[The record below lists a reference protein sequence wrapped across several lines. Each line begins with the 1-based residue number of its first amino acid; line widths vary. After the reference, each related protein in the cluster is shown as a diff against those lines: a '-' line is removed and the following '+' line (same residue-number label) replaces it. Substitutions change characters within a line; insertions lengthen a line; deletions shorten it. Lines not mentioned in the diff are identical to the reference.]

1 MRSVSLLVVAA
12 ALAGCSTAPDRQR
25 SAQAAD
31 QLGRALAGK
40 VALPPVSCL
49 PGSRAGDMTVIDEG
63 TILFRHGR
71 TVYRNDLEGGRCTG
85 LGGGNALLTRQ
96 HGALCRGEIAQV
108 VNLGSGTT
116 IGSCVLGDFVPY
128 APAGG

>member
-1 MRSVSLLVVAA
+1 MRGVSLLFIAA
-12 ALAGCSTAPDRQR
+12 TLAGCSTAPDQPR
-25 SAQAAD
+25 SVQAED

-40 VALPPVSCL
+40 VALAPVACL
-49 PGSRAGDMTVIDEG
+49 PSLRAGDMTVIDDG

-71 TVYRNDLEGGRCTG
+71 TVYRNDLDGGRCTG

-96 HGALCRGEIAQV
+96 HGQLCRGEIAEV
-108 VNLGSGTT
+108 VNLNTGTT

-128 APAGG
+128 TTAGG